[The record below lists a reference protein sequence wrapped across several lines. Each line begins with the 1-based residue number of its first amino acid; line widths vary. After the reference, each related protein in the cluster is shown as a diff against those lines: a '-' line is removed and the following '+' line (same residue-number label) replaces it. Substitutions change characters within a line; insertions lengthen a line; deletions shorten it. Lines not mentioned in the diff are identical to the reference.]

1 MSQKLEQLAIDA
13 IKGNLSRRDFM
24 RKASALGIAV
34 PLASSFVAQQAF
46 ADEKPKKGGHLIAG
60 LKGGSSTDVLDPA
73 LNTSKVAFSFNKTWG
88 ETLVDVAP
96 SGEAIPMLATSWEPS
111 NGAKT
116 WTFKLRQGIQF
127 HNGKTMDA
135 NDVVK
140 TLERHSGKETKSG
153 ALGIM
158 GDIASIKASG
168 NDTVVIELT
177 GGNADLPFLMTDYH
191 LIIQPNGGF
200 DDPNAGIGTGP
211 YKVKVNEPGIRH
223 VGERFAGYWRDD
235 VGHADIVEIRVLND
249 QTARMSALQSGSV
262 HMVNQVSPKTA
273 KLLAR
278 AKHLKVINTSG
289 RGHYPFLMHADTA
302 PFDNNDLRLA
312 LKYAID
318 REDIVKR
325 ILQGYGSVGND
336 FPINA
341 AYDLFDTGIE
351 QRSYDPD
358 KAAFHYK
365 KSGHSGEILLRSSD
379 AAYANAVDSALLFS
393 QHAAK
398 AGINIKVQ
406 REPADGYWS
415 NVWNSKPFCASYWS
429 GRNTQDAMYS
439 TAYSSSAKWNDTK
452 WQRPAFDELLTQ
464 ARVETDRG
472 KRKGIYTDMAM
483 MVRDDGGAIIPV
495 FNDFIDAKSNKI
507 AGFVEDSSADLSNGY
522 ALIRCWLV

>member
-1 MSQKLEQLAIDA
+1 
-13 IKGNLSRRDFM
+13 
-24 RKASALGIAV
+24 
-34 PLASSFVAQQAF
+34 
-46 ADEKPKKGGHLIAG
+46 
-60 LKGGSSTDVLDPA
+60 
-73 LNTSKVAFSFNKTWG
+73 
-88 ETLVDVAP
+88 
-96 SGEAIPMLATSWEPS
+96 
-111 NGAKT
+111 
-116 WTFKLRQGIQF
+116 
-127 HNGKTMDA
+127 MDA

-223 VGERFAGYWRDD
+223 VAERFDGYWRDD

-278 AKHLKVINTSG
+278 SKNLKVINTSG

-302 PFDNNDLRLA
+302 PFDNSDLRLA

-341 AYDLFDTGIE
+341 AYDLFDADIE
-351 QRSYDPD
+351 QRAYDPD

-365 KSGHSGEILLRSSD
+365 KIRDTRAKLSYAHPMRLMPMLSTLLCCSLNMRQKPASILKYSVNLLMAIGQMFGIVSLSVPHTGVGVIRKTACTQQPILPLLSGMILSG
-379 AAYANAVDSALLFS
+379 SALRLM
-393 QHAAK
+393 
-398 AGINIKVQ
+398 N
-406 REPADGYWS
+406 Y
-415 NVWNSKPFCASYWS
+415 
-429 GRNTQDAMYS
+429 
-439 TAYSSSAKWNDTK
+439 
-452 WQRPAFDELLTQ
+452 
-464 ARVETDRG
+464 
-472 KRKGIYTDMAM
+472 
-483 MVRDDGGAIIPV
+483 
-495 FNDFIDAKSNKI
+495 
-507 AGFVEDSSADLSNGY
+507 
-522 ALIRCWLV
+522 